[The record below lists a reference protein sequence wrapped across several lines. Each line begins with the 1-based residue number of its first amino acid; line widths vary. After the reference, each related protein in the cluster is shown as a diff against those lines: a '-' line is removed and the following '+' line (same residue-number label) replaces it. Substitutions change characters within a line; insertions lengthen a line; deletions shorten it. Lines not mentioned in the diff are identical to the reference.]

1 MKFEFA
7 ANDVTYTYDDG
18 VHVLGL
24 VDSAN
29 EPQDYV
35 ILQRGTEFDEQDRK
49 LGQDTYYVEVCADG
63 VAGYGGVKSVS
74 LRAGTLNIELEDSA
88 KWRDD
93 LSSIQ
98 IDVRAAKGRE
108 GLRAW
113 LSAIFSG
120 TSTLVALD

>member
-1 MKFEFA
+1 MKFEFV
-7 ANDVTYTYDDG
+7 ANDVNYTFEDG
-18 VHVLGL
+18 IHVLGI
-24 VDSAN
+24 VDSTN

-74 LRAGTLNIELEDSA
+74 LHADTLKIELEDGA
-88 KWRDD
+88 KWRED

-98 IDVRAAKGRE
+98 IDVQPAKDRA
-108 GLRAW
+108 GLKAW
-113 LSAIFSG
+113 LSAIFSD
-120 TSTLVALD
+120 TSAAVALD

>member
-98 IDVRAAKGRE
+98 IDVRAAKDRE

>member
-1 MKFEFA
+1 MKFEFV
-7 ANDVTYTYDDG
+7 ANDVNYTFEDG

-35 ILQRGTEFDEQDRK
+35 ILQRGTEFDEQDRR

-74 LRAGTLNIELEDSA
+74 LDAGTLNIELEDSA
-88 KWRDD
+88 KWRED

-98 IDVRAAKGRE
+98 IDVQAAKDRE
-108 GLRAW
+108 RLRAW

-120 TSTLVALD
+120 TSTTVTLN

>member
-1 MKFEFA
+1 MKFEFV
-7 ANDVTYTYDDG
+7 ANDVNYTFEDG
-18 VHVLGL
+18 IHVLEL

-74 LRAGTLNIELEDSA
+74 LHADTLKIELEDGA
-88 KWRDD
+88 KWRED

-98 IDVRAAKGRE
+98 IDVQAAKDRA
-108 GLRAW
+108 GLKAW
-113 LSAIFSG
+113 LSAIFSD
-120 TSTLVALD
+120 TSTAVALD

>member
-1 MKFEFA
+1 MKFEFV
-7 ANDVTYTYDDG
+7 ANDVNYTFEDG

-35 ILQRGTEFDEQDRK
+35 ILQRGTEFDEQDRR

-74 LRAGTLNIELEDSA
+74 LDAGTLNIELEDSA
-88 KWRDD
+88 KWRED

-98 IDVRAAKGRE
+98 IDVQAAKDRE
-108 GLRAW
+108 RLRAW

-120 TSTLVALD
+120 TSTTVTLD

>member
-1 MKFEFA
+1 MKFEFV
-7 ANDVTYTYDDG
+7 ANDVTYTFKDG

-35 ILQRGTEFDEQDRK
+35 ILQRGTEFDEQDRE
-49 LGQDTYYVEVCADG
+49 LGQDTYYMEVCTDG

-74 LRAGTLNIELEDSA
+74 LHAGTLIIDLEADA
-88 KWRDD
+88 KWRED

-98 IDVRAAKGRE
+98 IDVRAAKGRD
-108 GLRAW
+108 GLKAW
-113 LSAIFSG
+113 LPAIFAG
-120 TSTLVALD
+120 TSTSVALD